1 MISNGDFMSREKA
14 IKYYKLA
21 RYMANQFSRDPS
33 TKVGA
38 LLLAPRSLEILS
50 MGYNGMPRGIDDT
63 VPARLERPTK
73 YLYTEHAER
82 NALYNANR
90 RGISLQGAYGIAT
103 LCPCADCARGF
114 IQSGVE
120 GLVTHKQEMSDNR
133 WDASFD
139 VGQEMMLEAGIQIM
153 MLSAEEVAE

>member
-1 MISNGDFMSREKA
+1 MECNFIKREKA
-14 IKYYKLA
+14 IKYFKLA
-21 RYMANQFSRDPS
+21 RYQANLFSRDPS

-50 MGYNGMPRGIDDT
+50 MGYNGMPRGIDDSIPERQAR
-63 VPARLERPTK
+63 PAK

-90 RGISLQGAYGIAT
+90 RGIQLEGAIAIAT

-114 IQSGVE
+114 IQSGIA
-120 GLVTHKQEMSDNR
+120 GLVTSVPNLSDDR
-133 WDASFD
+133 WDASFR
-139 VGQEMMLEAGIQIM
+139 VGQEMLLEAGVGILT
-153 MLSAEEVAE
+153 LSDEEIAE